1 MKRYCQHCHEPSTR
15 LLSRPF
21 TPIALAHYISRI
33 HGSLTRRSL
42 GDSMPAQSQ
51 VAVGRRANQVPDP
64 ENGHR
69 QMIIGIGEVCLEAG
83 ERHPVTYSLSRQSNA
98 KALTET
104 LPELD
109 YSLVWLD
116 RLGI

>member
-1 MKRYCQHCHEPSTR
+1 MKRYCQHYHEPSAR
-15 LLSRPF
+15 LLSRPL
-21 TPIALAHYISRI
+21 PHCSSLLYLAHTWVSYTSFLR
-33 HGSLTRRSL
+33 GN
-42 GDSMPAQSQ
+42 SMPAQSQ
-51 VAVGRRANQVPDP
+51 VAVGQRANQVPDP
-64 ENGHR
+64 ESEHR
-69 QMIIGIGEVCLEAG
+69 QMIIGVGEVCLEAG

-109 YSLVWLD
+109 YSLVWFD